1 MIIKNYLLNK
11 SNIDKYNL
19 FLLYGKNDGFQNEV
33 IQKFF
38 INNFKGQVNK
48 YDENEFLVN
57 NETILNEILNK
68 SLFEK
73 EKIIIISRVSD
84 KILKLI
90 QEILEKKL
98 IDIKLILK
106 SKTLE
111 KRSKLRLFFEKDNR
125 VAITPFYEDDQK
137 NLMPII
143 NEFINKNKIKLS
155 RESIN
160 LIISRAR
167 GDRENLKTEL
177 DKIFSYSFSNKAI
190 EFDTVKILTNLAE
203 NHDVNELADNYL
215 SKNKRNINKILN
227 ENNYSNDDCILII
240 RTISSK
246 SKRLATLI
254 KTYKKYKN
262 IDEVIS
268 NAKPPIFWKE
278 KETIKNQIVSWNYD
292 DLKRK
297 IYELNDIE
305 YLAKSNTNS
314 SLNLISDFIVN
325 N

>member
-38 INNFKGQVNK
+38 INNFKKQIKK

-106 SKTLE
+106 
-111 KRSKLRLFFEKDNR
+111 
-125 VAITPFYEDDQK
+125 
-137 NLMPII
+137 
-143 NEFINKNKIKLS
+143 IK
-155 RESIN
+155 
-160 LIISRAR
+160 
-167 GDRENLKTEL
+167 
-177 DKIFSYSFSNKAI
+177 
-190 EFDTVKILTNLAE
+190 
-203 NHDVNELADNYL
+203 H
-215 SKNKRNINKILN
+215 
-227 ENNYSNDDCILII
+227 
-240 RTISSK
+240 
-246 SKRLATLI
+246 
-254 KTYKKYKN
+254 
-262 IDEVIS
+262 
-268 NAKPPIFWKE
+268 
-278 KETIKNQIVSWNYD
+278 
-292 DLKRK
+292 
-297 IYELNDIE
+297 
-305 YLAKSNTNS
+305 
-314 SLNLISDFIVN
+314 
-325 N
+325 

>member
-1 MIIKNYLLNK
+1 MKMI
-11 SNIDKYNL
+11 
-19 FLLYGKNDGFQNEV
+19 
-33 IQKFF
+33 
-38 INNFKGQVNK
+38 
-48 YDENEFLVN
+48 
-57 NETILNEILNK
+57 
-68 SLFEK
+68 
-73 EKIIIISRVSD
+73 
-84 KILKLI
+84 
-90 QEILEKKL
+90 
-98 IDIKLILK
+98 
-106 SKTLE
+106 
-111 KRSKLRLFFEKDNR
+111 
-125 VAITPFYEDDQK
+125 K

-143 NEFINKNKIKLS
+143 NEFIKKNKIKLS

>member
-38 INNFKGQVNK
+38 INDFKGQVNK

-57 NETILNEILNK
+57 NETIVNEILNK

-111 KRSKLRLFFEKDNR
+111 KRSKLRLFFEKDKR

-137 NLMPII
+137 NLTPII
-143 NEFINKNKIKLS
+143 NEFLNKNKIKLS
-155 RESIN
+155 KESVN

-177 DKIFSYSFSNKAI
+177 DKIFSYSFSKKTI

-215 SKNKRNINKILN
+215 TKNKRNIKKILN

-278 KETIKNQIVSWNYD
+278 KETVKNQIVSWDLD

-305 YLAKSNTNS
+305 YLVKSNNNN

>member
-38 INNFKGQVNK
+38 INDFKGQVNK

-57 NETILNEILNK
+57 NETIVNEILNK

-111 KRSKLRLFFEKDNR
+111 KRSKLRLFFEKDKR

-137 NLMPII
+137 NLTPII
-143 NEFINKNKIKLS
+143 NEFLNKNKIKLS
-155 RESIN
+155 KESVN

-177 DKIFSYSFSNKAI
+177 DKIFSYSFSKKTI

-215 SKNKRNINKILN
+215 TKNKRNINKILN

-278 KETIKNQIVSWNYD
+278 KETVKNQIVSWDLD

-305 YLAKSNTNS
+305 YLVKSNNNN